1 MRASR
6 GFAEAIGILGAGEM
20 ELIGLVCFV
29 AAFGAVIFLA
39 NRVMKDPVEDDEESG
54 SAASAGNRPEE
65 AKVAGPSAHELGHN
79 ATRQKTGGEP
89 VEHTTDLQSLM
100 SAVRQQAVELRGEH
114 AQVASSLSLKL
125 DVLTNRLATI
135 EPLLA
140 KAMEAAGK
148 SDASVRL
155 LTASNDDFK
164 EKLAEAKRDLA
175 SYRPLAIK
183 LQDEIRV
190 ARHHVAETDRRF
202 AALDADHAKAQGAR
216 NELVQKMFSAELARQ
231 RMAEENAALAQKLN
245 EQDFTIQTLLRETAR
260 LKSETVSLA
269 NDLQRAE
276 RELNAV
282 AEKYAAELEAE
293 RRATGALNSL
303 EAEFKQ
309 FQVDSA
315 SQIAQA
321 EEREKAL
328 IEAVAK
334 KEKQFCDS
342 ELKRSALDS
351 KIDALTRTSHDLRE
365 DLQGQLD
372 HIANLEA
379 SNRSLVDLV
388 ARHSA
393 AEDQNGETAKAA
405 PPLRAVP
412 KLRAVPDSQ
421 PEQPPV
427 PVPADRA

>member
-1 MRASR
+1 
-6 GFAEAIGILGAGEM
+6 M
-20 ELIGLVCFV
+20 ELIGLIC
-29 AAFGAVIFLA
+29 FLA
-39 NRVMKDPVEDDEESG
+39 TVGVIVFLTNRARQDPVEDDDEFVSQGFAGSHREEAEAAGG
-54 SAASAGNRPEE
+54 SAPEFD
-65 AKVAGPSAHELGHN
+65 HN
-79 ATRQKTGGEP
+79 ETRQKAGGEP
-89 VEHTTDLQSLM
+89 VEHNTDLQSLV
-100 SAVRQQAVELRGEH
+100 SAVREQAIELRGEH

-125 DVLTNRLATI
+125 ELLANRLATI

-148 SDASVRL
+148 NEASVGV
-155 LTASNDDFK
+155 LTASNDDYK
-164 EKLAEAKRDLA
+164 EKLAEAERDLGF
-175 SYRPLAIK
+175 YRPLAVK
-183 LQDEIRV
+183 LEDEIRG
-190 ARHHVAETDRRF
+190 ARRHVAETDRRF
-202 AALDADHAKAQGAR
+202 AALEADHAKAQGAR
-216 NELVQKMFSAELARQ
+216 NELVQKMFAAELARQ
-231 RMAEENAALAQKLN
+231 RMAEESVALAQKLN
-245 EQDFTIQTLLRETAR
+245 EQDFTIQSLLRETAR

-269 NDLQRAE
+269 SDLERAE

-282 AEKYAAELEAE
+282 AEKYAAELEAN

-303 EAEFKQ
+303 QAEFKQ
-309 FQVDSA
+309 FQIDSA
-315 SQIAQA
+315 AQIAQA

-372 HIANLEA
+372 HIGNLEA
-379 SNRSLVDLV
+379 SNRRLLDLV

-393 AEDQNGETAKAA
+393 AEEEDIETAKAA
-405 PPLRAVP
+405 PPRAVP

-421 PEQPPV
+421 PPASAPAK
-427 PVPADRA
+427 PLPADRA